1 MGMQKKLSLYPDDS
15 PYEEDQWMAAV
26 LVQEKSYYESVN
38 GDRRKIFFVAFLAII
53 LSVMGAYVV
62 SRYYLKPVLSALNNM
77 RNKRLS
83 DIEKTNIPEIDDLL
97 GYLAKQDKRKNSGL
111 YNSDLFLAFLENIKT
126 LSPAEKAVFDLYME
140 GHTAREITDILFLS
154 INTIKTHN
162 RRIYEKL
169 NVSSRK
175 ELMVYINMM
184 EEMNNN
190 KTN

>member
-1 MGMQKKLSLYPDDS
+1 
-15 PYEEDQWMAAV
+15 MAAV